1 MDDYGHDDSKS
12 QPYLLCNYLEKL
24 NDNKKSVP
32 IRKVKQ
38 NVFICNESIVY
49 QLVQFESNYNK
60 KEESL
65 FLKKT
70 RFIEVLNCVQF
81 TIFLFYLKICFI
93 ALRNTPQQ

>member
-1 MDDYGHDDSKS
+1 MIT
-12 QPYLLCNYLEKL
+12 
-24 NDNKKSVP
+24 KKVFH

-49 QLVQFESNYNK
+49 RLVQFESNYNK

-81 TIFLFYLKICFI
+81 TAIG
-93 ALRNTPQQ
+93 

>member
-1 MDDYGHDDSKS
+1 MIT
-12 QPYLLCNYLEKL
+12 
-24 NDNKKSVP
+24 KKVFH
-32 IRKVKQ
+32 IKKVKQ

-49 QLVQFESNYNK
+49 RLVEFESNYNR

-81 TIFLFYLKICFI
+81 TAMGSLFYLKICFI

>member
-1 MDDYGHDDSKS
+1 MIT
-12 QPYLLCNYLEKL
+12 
-24 NDNKKSVP
+24 KKVFH
-32 IRKVKQ
+32 IKKVKQ

-49 QLVQFESNYNK
+49 RLVEFESNYSK

-81 TIFLFYLKICFI
+81 TAMGSLFYLKICLI